1 MTFAINNTHVRS
13 SCQPKRI
20 TLTMRISQF
29 LALAHQRRQLA
40 ALDAHM
46 LSDIG
51 VTQAQAIAESRKL
64 PWNAPNHW
72 QE

>member
-1 MTFAINNTHVRS
+1 MTLA
-13 SCQPKRI
+13 
-20 TLTMRISQF
+20 MRISQF

-46 LSDIG
+46 LCDIG
-51 VTQAQAIAESRKL
+51 LTQAEAVAESRKL